1 MKNGLKVNR
10 HHSNQW
16 SSSLV
21 VEYAGFFIEQIHML
35 NTRKGRNMKEIVLQ
49 NLLSSVVWIIV
60 LGILAATVKSFRWG
74 DVGC

>member
-16 SSSLV
+16 GSSLV
-21 VEYAGFFIEQIHML
+21 VEYAGFFIEQML
-35 NTRKGRNMKEIVLQ
+35 NTRKGRQMKEIVLQ